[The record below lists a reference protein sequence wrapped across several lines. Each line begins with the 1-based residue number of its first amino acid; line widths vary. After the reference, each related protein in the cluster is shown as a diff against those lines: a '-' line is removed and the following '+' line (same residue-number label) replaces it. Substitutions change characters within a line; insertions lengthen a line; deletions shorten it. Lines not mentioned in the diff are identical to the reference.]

1 MKRADDDADRRGD
14 RHGDQ
19 DGPRATP
26 AASSRGSRGLGADST
41 DAAAAALGSARL
53 SVRQL
58 ALAIA
63 VLTIAVFARTTTF
76 EFLVWDDDQHVS
88 ANTRLDPPT
97 LASLAS
103 FWRAPFLA
111 LYVPASYT
119 LFWLEAWITNGP
131 DPRVYHAVSVLLHA
145 ANAALVVVLLAR
157 LRARPIGAALGAVLF
172 ALHPLQVESVA
183 WISEQ
188 RGLLAALFGLG
199 ALCVYAKAVRRPRDD
214 VLAATLFV
222 LALLAKPSAV
232 VVPALALVLELAVLR
247 RGTRFAAPRLAC
259 AFAAAFLSLWIT
271 KGLQQDASVREV
283 VPLLQRPLVALDA
296 LEFYARKLVAP
307 FALAPDH
314 GRRPSLVLAHG
325 VDASLFASIALTA
338 VVLGVGVLR
347 RHALVPIALFTVA
360 LAPVL
365 GLVPFAHQ
373 DLSTVA
379 DRYAYLALLGP
390 ALLVARAWPARPTR
404 AVWGAALLAAAA
416 LGTLS
421 FAQSAHWRST
431 DAIFEHTL
439 EVNRRSWIARTNRG
453 LVLQARGDLA
463 GAQTE
468 YEAAIAAK
476 PDHARALNNLGILLV
491 QRGRA
496 TEGEALVRRAI
507 EIDAHYARPHMNL
520 AAILGNLGR
529 FDEAEAS
536 ARRGVELAPE
546 DPSMH
551 TTLGNVHLRQGR
563 PRTARADFD
572 TARRLR
578 PRDVE
583 AWYGLGLADEALGQ
597 RESARANLVQAL
609 DLARE
614 RAPGRVHSIETA
626 LTRLSGP

>member
-1 MKRADDDADRRGD
+1 MKRAVGRTVEGGDHRDERRG
-14 RHGDQ
+14 
-19 DGPRATP
+19 
-26 AASSRGSRGLGADST
+26 SLGA
-41 DAAAAALGSARL
+41 ALDRFT
-53 SVRQL
+53 VRRL
-58 ALAIA
+58 ALIVGLLAI
-63 VLTIAVFARTTTF
+63 VVFARTTAF

-88 ANTRLDPPT
+88 ANQRLDPPT
-97 LASLAS
+97 FASLAS

-111 LYVPASYT
+111 LYVPVSYT
-119 LFWLEAWITNGP
+119 LFWLEALITNGP

-145 ANAALVVVLLAR
+145 ANAALVVLLLSR
-157 LRARPIGAALGAVLF
+157 LGARPIAAAIGALLF

-188 RGLLAALFGLG
+188 RGLLAAAFGLG
-199 ALCVYAKAVRRPRDD
+199 ALCVYANSARRTRHDA
-214 VLAATLFV
+214 LAAILLV

-232 VVPALALVLELAVLR
+232 VVPALALVLEVAVLR
-247 RGTRFAAPRLAC
+247 RGTRFAAPRLAF
-259 AFAAAFLSLWIT
+259 AFGAALLALWVT
-271 KGLQQDASVREV
+271 KGLQQDANVREV
-283 VPLLQRPLVALDA
+283 VPVLQRPLVALDA

-307 FALAPDH
+307 VGLVPDH
-314 GRRPSLVLAHG
+314 GRRPSLIVAHG
-325 VDASLFASIALTA
+325 VDATLIATVVLTA
-338 VVLGVGVLR
+338 ALLAIPALR
-347 RHALVPIALFTVA
+347 RHALVPIALFTAA

-365 GLVPFAHQ
+365 GLVPFGHQ

-390 ALLVARAWPARPTR
+390 ALLVARAWPERPRRSAWTAAGLV
-404 AVWGAALLAAAA
+404 AVALAAL
-416 LGTLS
+416 S
-421 FAQSAHWRST
+421 FTQSAHWRTT
-431 DAIFEHTL
+431 DAIFAHTL
-439 EVNRRSWIARTNRG
+439 EINRRSWIAHTNRG
-453 LVLQARGDLA
+453 LVLQGRGDLA

-507 EIDAHYARPHMNL
+507 EADARYARPHMNL

-529 FDEAEAS
+529 FDEAEVS

-563 PRTARADFD
+563 AREARADFEAGR
-572 TARRLR
+572 TLR

-583 AWYGLGLADEALGQ
+583 AWYGIGLADEALGDVD
-597 RESARANLVQAL
+597 SARVSLAQAL
-609 DLARE
+609 ALARE
-614 RAPGRVHSIETA
+614 RAPGRVRQIETA
-626 LTRLSGP
+626 LARLGGP